1 MGDHPKPKVYKQ
13 RFLCDKIKWSIIY
26 DVSRALQRKCE
37 RHVEC
42 RELRLAAKACR
53 GVYAQGRHMLCADR
67 GEKVTYLKLNVHLAV
82 EGECLE
88 IRRDAELVVFG
99 LYRRRQALEGF
110 RRLGHDVR
118 RWGLLRDR

>member
-1 MGDHPKPKVYKQ
+1 
-13 RFLCDKIKWSIIY
+13 
-26 DVSRALQRKCE
+26 
-37 RHVEC
+37 
-42 RELRLAAKACR
+42 
-53 GVYAQGRHMLCADR
+53 MLCADR